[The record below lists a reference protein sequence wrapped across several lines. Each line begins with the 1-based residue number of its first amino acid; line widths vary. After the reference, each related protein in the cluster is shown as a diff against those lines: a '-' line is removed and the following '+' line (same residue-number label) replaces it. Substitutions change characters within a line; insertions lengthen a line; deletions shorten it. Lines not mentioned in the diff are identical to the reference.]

1 MSVFVFEETKFG
13 EIFNFT
19 SGLCVPFNITNVY
32 PLHRTYNFYYWTKK
46 FSTQEEE
53 STEGKAFK
61 LLDTVPSF
69 GRNGRVIAHIHY
81 PSGVSLE
88 LYEEVSTGFLKTLIG

>member
-1 MSVFVFEETKFG
+1 MKRQTEGNMRKLYQEWVS
-13 EIFNFT
+13 
-19 SGLCVPFNITNVY
+19 SGVSRSEFADTHGIV
-32 PLHRTYNFYYWTKK
+32 RTTFYYWTKK
-46 FSTQEEE
+46 FSIQEEE

-61 LLDTVPSF
+61 LLDPVPSF
-69 GRNGRVIAHIHY
+69 GRHGRVIANIHY